1 MLNAQHESGWL
12 LTETLC
18 KVKSSSVFCPRM
30 AAFVDSYT
38 SHVEKAN
45 VLGDG
50 WLESKLMESL
60 CPPVGCW

>member
-1 MLNAQHESGWL
+1 
-12 LTETLC
+12 
-18 KVKSSSVFCPRM
+18 M